1 MQAGPKVW
9 LACLLVLWCGPL
21 SAGPASAQKTPAP
34 QAPASAAGDRTVN
47 DRPGN
52 SGTVNDRALNDAA
65 PVIVALGDS
74 LTAGY
79 GLAEDESYPSL
90 LQVHLKQ
97 AGYPHRVVNAGVSG
111 DTSAGALA
119 RLDWMLQQP
128 VQVLIVCLGAND
140 GLRGVD
146 PAALGRNLD
155 AILVRGKQSGA
166 RVILA
171 GMHLPTNYGPDYT
184 RRFDAVFPALAKKH
198 QLPFLPFLLEGV
210 AARPELNQADG
221 IHPTAKGAR
230 IVEANVWKV
239 LKPVLDRKR

>member
-9 LACLLVLWCGPL
+9 LACLLALLCNSLLCGPL
-21 SAGPASAQKTPAP
+21 PAGPASAQKSPAPNGPTPA
-34 QAPASAAGDRTVN
+34 ARDRAVN
-47 DRPGN
+47 D
-52 SGTVNDRALNDAA
+52 GTVNDAA

-119 RLDWMLQQP
+119 RLDWVLQQP

-166 RVILA
+166 QVILA
-171 GMHLPTNYGPDYT
+171 GMHLPANYGPDYT

-198 QLPFLPFLLEGV
+198 KLPFLPFLLEGV
-210 AARPELNQADG
+210 AAQPELNQADG

-239 LKPVLDRKR
+239 LKPVLDRQR